1 MLNNKNLSKFLVSL
15 TVVIIFQNCEEPKN
29 DENSDL
35 ETYRNT
41 LQSQSVGDGST
52 GSIDDYFYNFDNSYD
67 AKYLKYS
74 KSKFSTS
81 YDKFLSS
88 YPYPPD
94 YMTMKNFPDY
104 LLDIS
109 PDSGQ
114 FLIRNPIDTLVI
126 ASDTI
131 TSDIGKIVQDS
142 ISLVSS
148 QFKNLESIEW
158 DLEAEPSLQRYRL
171 RNSGWVQED
180 TMLYYADTFD
190 VKSYWAVVD
199 TPLIDMGF
207 MFVDTSEWQDTSYSF
222 IKDDLIVF
230 TNNFEFTRTQMHV
243 DSLIFRINTDCNDNN
258 QWDQAEL
265 GVADYNNDGDMKDI
279 FFENNDNF
287 DYNGDGNLDDIIYE
301 FIDRGNDI
309 LDPAETYYDVN
320 ENGVYDIGEPYEDR
334 NCNNGWDAA
343 EITDK
348 GNGQYDDIEDYT
360 VMDADGDGNAEKYLY
375 KIGSVPNNILVD
387 WTDSDNPKLLLSISI
402 GDSVTNRWGNLYQN
416 IIETVSFVDI
426 KRKEVGDIDSLVTLY
441 TNDVV
446 GYIDDSSQQPGDFYV
461 TKTEFLSN
469 RIGDDGLRVDYDYQ
483 IFSKD
488 QHINQHLYKSY
499 FLPLG
504 FYWSESQVNQG
515 FWHKTQLEKDI
526 YLYSYNGLFRD
537 GEHVDTAYYDT
548 TEIAVYL
555 MEKSFEVE
563 KAEITVPAAK
573 IKAIYNNGSYSCIRD
588 ESIADSEEDCPQV
601 DTTFVDCFK
610 ITTTTNMTM
619 MGSGVEYGQKVYTWL
634 AKDHGIVK
642 SDLYIRWTESP
653 YADSFSSGEVDEN
666 GQTWSGFSRIELAE
680 INVNKSGNVF
690 RQIYNPARLVKKENF
705 KDLPDFNYD
714 AFKISNQSGFHTI
727 DMREIV
733 E

>member
-1 MLNNKNLSKFLVSL
+1 MLSKKNLYKFLLPL
-15 TVVIIFQNCEEPKN
+15 TILMILQNCEEPKN
-29 DENSDL
+29 NEDSEL
-35 ETYRNT
+35 KTYRNT

-67 AKYLKYS
+67 VKYLKYS

-148 QFKNLESIEW
+148 QFKNLESIDW

-171 RNSGWVQED
+171 RNSGWVQAD
-180 TMLYYADTFD
+180 TLIYYADTFD

-199 TPLIDMGF
+199 TPLIDNGF

-222 IKDDLIVF
+222 IKDDLTVF
-230 TNNFEFTRTQMHV
+230 TNHFEFTRTQMHV

-287 DYNGDGNLDDIIYE
+287 DYNGDGNLDDVIYE

-334 NCNNGWDAA
+334 NCNNGWDSA

-348 GNGQYDDIEDYT
+348 GNGQYDDVEEYT
-360 VMDADGDGNAEKYLY
+360 SKDSDGDGNAEKYLY

-387 WTDSDNPKLLLSISI
+387 WTDSDNPELLLNISI
-402 GDSVTNRWGNLYQN
+402 GDSVTNRWGNVYQN
-416 IIETVSFVDI
+416 IIETVSFVDT

-446 GYIDDSSQQPGDFYV
+446 GYIDDNSQQPGDFYV
-461 TKTEFLSN
+461 TKTEILSN

-504 FYWSESQVNQG
+504 FYWSESQVSQG

-537 GEHVDTAYYDT
+537 GEYVDTAYYDT

-555 MEKSFEVE
+555 IEKSFEVE

-573 IKAIYNNGSYSCIRD
+573 TKAIYNNGSYNCLRD
-588 ESIADSEEDCPQV
+588 GSIVNSEEDCPQV

-610 ITTTTNMTM
+610 ITRTTNMTM

-634 AKDHGIVK
+634 AKDNGIVK

-666 GQTWSGFSRIELAE
+666 GQSWSGFSRIELAE
-680 INVNKSGNVF
+680 ISVNESGNVF
-690 RQIYNPARLVKKENF
+690 RQVYNPAQLVKKEDF
-705 KDLPDFNYD
+705 KDLPEFNYD

>member
-15 TVVIIFQNCEEPKN
+15 IVVIIFQNCEEPKN

-343 EITDK
+343 ELIDK
-348 GNGQYDDIEDYT
+348 GNGQYDDIEEYT
-360 VMDADGDGNAEKYLY
+360 SKDSDDDGNAEKYLY

-387 WTDSDNPKLLLSISI
+387 WTDSDNPELLLSISI
-402 GDSVTNRWGNLYQN
+402 GDSVTNRWGNVYQN
-416 IIETVSFVDI
+416 IIETVSFVDT

-573 IKAIYNNGSYSCIRD
+573 IKAIYNNGSYSCLRD
-588 ESIADSEEDCPQV
+588 ESIADFEEDCPQV

-666 GQTWSGFSRIELAE
+666 GQTWSGYSRIELAE

-690 RQIYNPARLVKKENF
+690 RQIYNPAQVVKKENF

-727 DMREIV
+727 DMREFV

>member
-1 MLNNKNLSKFLVSL
+1 
-15 TVVIIFQNCEEPKN
+15 
-29 DENSDL
+29 
-35 ETYRNT
+35 
-41 LQSQSVGDGST
+41 
-52 GSIDDYFYNFDNSYD
+52 
-67 AKYLKYS
+67 
-74 KSKFSTS
+74 
-81 YDKFLSS
+81 
-88 YPYPPD
+88 
-94 YMTMKNFPDY
+94 MTMKNFPDY

-148 QFKNLESIEW
+148 QFKNLESIDW

-171 RNSGWVQED
+171 RNSGWVQAD
-180 TMLYYADTFD
+180 TLIYYADTFD

-199 TPLIDMGF
+199 TPLIDNGF

-222 IKDDLIVF
+222 IKDDLTVF
-230 TNNFEFTRTQMHV
+230 TNHFEFTRTQMHV

-287 DYNGDGNLDDIIYE
+287 DYNGDGNLDDVIYE

-334 NCNNGWDAA
+334 NCNNGWDSA

-348 GNGQYDDIEDYT
+348 GNGQYDDVEEYT
-360 VMDADGDGNAEKYLY
+360 SKDSDGDGNAEKYLY

-387 WTDSDNPKLLLSISI
+387 WTDSDNPELLLNISI
-402 GDSVTNRWGNLYQN
+402 GDSVTNRWGNVYQN
-416 IIETVSFVDI
+416 IIETVSFVDT

-446 GYIDDSSQQPGDFYV
+446 GYIDDNSQQPGDFYV
-461 TKTEFLSN
+461 TKTEILSN

-504 FYWSESQVNQG
+504 FYWSESQVSQG

-573 IKAIYNNGSYSCIRD
+573 TKAIYNNGSYNCLRD
-588 ESIADSEEDCPQV
+588 GSIANSEEDCPQV

-610 ITTTTNMTM
+610 ITRTTNMTM

-666 GQTWSGFSRIELAE
+666 GQTWSGYSRIELAE

-690 RQIYNPARLVKKENF
+690 RQIYNPALVVKKENF

-727 DMREIV
+727 DMREFV

>member
-15 TVVIIFQNCEEPKN
+15 IVVIIFQNCEEPKN

-348 GNGQYDDIEDYT
+348 GNGQYDDIEEYT
-360 VMDADGDGNAEKYLY
+360 PKDSDGDGNAEKYLY

-387 WTDSDNPKLLLSISI
+387 WTDSDNPELLLNISI
-402 GDSVTNRWGNLYQN
+402 GDSVTNRWGNVYQN
-416 IIETVSFVDI
+416 IIETVSFVDT

-461 TKTEFLSN
+461 TKTELLSN

-555 MEKSFEVE
+555 IEKSFEVE
-563 KAEITVPAAK
+563 KAGITVPAART
-573 IKAIYNNGSYSCIRD
+573 KAIFNNGSYNCLRD
-588 ESIADSEEDCPQV
+588 GSIADFEEDCPQV

-666 GQTWSGFSRIELAE
+666 GQTWSGYSRIELAE

-690 RQIYNPARLVKKENF
+690 RQIYNPAQVVKKENF

>member
-1 MLNNKNLSKFLVSL
+1 MLNNKNLYKFLVFLS
-15 TVVIIFQNCEEPKN
+15 VVLIFQNCEEPKN
-29 DENSDL
+29 DEDSEL

-727 DMREIV
+727 DMREMD

>member
-1 MLNNKNLSKFLVSL
+1 MLNNKNLYKFLVSL
-15 TVVIIFQNCEEPKN
+15 FVVIIFQNCEEPKN
-29 DENSDL
+29 DEDSEL
-35 ETYRNT
+35 KTYRNT

-52 GSIDDYFYNFDNSYD
+52 GSTDDYFYNFDNSYD
-67 AKYLKYS
+67 VKYLKYS

-180 TMLYYADTFD
+180 TLIYYADTFD

-199 TPLIDMGF
+199 TPLIDNGF

-230 TNNFEFTRTQMHV
+230 TNNFEFARTQMHV
-243 DSLIFRINTDCNDNN
+243 DSLIFRTNTDCNDNN

-265 GVADYNNDGDMKDI
+265 GVADYNNDGDMKDT

-287 DYNGDGNLDDIIYE
+287 DYNGDGNLDDVIYE

-320 ENGVYDIGEPYEDR
+320 GNGIYDIGEPYEDR
-334 NCNNGWDAA
+334 NCNNGWDTA
-343 EITDK
+343 EIIDK
-348 GNGQYDDIEDYT
+348 GNGQYDDIEEYT
-360 VMDADGDGNAEKYLY
+360 VNDSDGGVEKHLY

-387 WTDSDNPKLLLSISI
+387 WTDSENPELLLSISI
-402 GDSVTNRWGNLYQN
+402 GDSVTNRWGIVYQN
-416 IIETVSFVDI
+416 IIETVSFVDT

-461 TKTEFLSN
+461 TKTELLSN

-504 FYWSESQVNQG
+504 FYWSESQVSQG

-555 MEKSFEVE
+555 IEKSFEVE
-563 KAEITVPAAK
+563 KAEVTVPAAK
-573 IKAIYNNGSYSCIRD
+573 IKAIFNNDSYNCLRD
-588 ESIADSEEDCPQV
+588 ESIADFEEDCPQV

-610 ITTTTNMTM
+610 ITSTTNMTM

-690 RQIYNPARLVKKENF
+690 RQIYNPAQVVKKENF

-714 AFKISNQSGFHTI
+714 AFKISNQIGFHTI

>member
-15 TVVIIFQNCEEPKN
+15 IVVIIFQNCEEPKN
-29 DENSDL
+29 DEDSDL

-148 QFKNLESIEW
+148 QFKNLESVEW

-343 EITDK
+343 ELIDK
-348 GNGQYDDIEDYT
+348 GNGQYDDIEEYT
-360 VMDADGDGNAEKYLY
+360 SKDSDGDGNAEKYLY

-387 WTDSDNPKLLLSISI
+387 WTDSDNPELLLNINI
-402 GDSVTNRWGNLYQN
+402 GDSLTDRWGNVYQN
-416 IIETVSFVDI
+416 IIETVSFVDT

-461 TKTEFLSN
+461 TKTELLSN
-469 RIGDDGLRVDYDYQ
+469 RTGDDGLRVDYDYQ

-504 FYWSESQVNQG
+504 FYWSESQVSQG

-573 IKAIYNNGSYSCIRD
+573 IKAIYNNGSYSCLRD
-588 ESIADSEEDCPQV
+588 ESIADFEEDCPQV

-634 AKDHGIVK
+634 AKDYGIVK

-666 GQTWSGFSRIELAE
+666 GQTWSGYSRIELAE

-690 RQIYNPARLVKKENF
+690 RQVYNPAQLVKKEDF

-727 DMREIV
+727 DMREMV

>member
-15 TVVIIFQNCEEPKN
+15 IVVIIFQNCEEPKN
-29 DENSDL
+29 DEDSEL

-727 DMREIV
+727 DMREMD

>member
-1 MLNNKNLSKFLVSL
+1 MLSNKNLYKFLVPL
-15 TVVIIFQNCEEPKN
+15 TVLIILQNCEEPKN
-29 DENSDL
+29 YEDSEL
-35 ETYRNT
+35 KTYKNT

-67 AKYLKYS
+67 VKYLKYS

-148 QFKNLESIEW
+148 QFKNLESIDW

-171 RNSGWVQED
+171 RNSGWVQAD
-180 TMLYYADTFD
+180 TLIYYADTFD

-199 TPLIDMGF
+199 TPLIDNGF

-222 IKDDLIVF
+222 IKDDLTVF
-230 TNNFEFTRTQMHV
+230 TNHFEFTRTQMHA

-287 DYNGDGNLDDIIYE
+287 DYNGDGNLDDVIYE

-334 NCNNGWDAA
+334 NCNNGWDTA
-343 EITDK
+343 EIADK
-348 GNGQYDDIEDYT
+348 GNGQYDDIEEYT
-360 VMDADGDGNAEKYLY
+360 SRDSDGDGNAEKYLY

-387 WTDSDNPKLLLSISI
+387 WTDSDNPELLLSISI
-402 GDSVTNRWGNLYQN
+402 GDSVTNRWGNVYQN
-416 IIETVSFVDI
+416 IIETVSFVDT

-488 QHINQHLYKSY
+488 QHINQHIYKSY

-504 FYWSESQVNQG
+504 FYWSESQVSQG

-555 MEKSFEVE
+555 IEKSFEVE

-573 IKAIYNNGSYSCIRD
+573 TKAIYNNGSYNCLRD
-588 ESIADSEEDCPQV
+588 GSIVNSEEDCPQV

-610 ITTTTNMTM
+610 ITSTTNMTM

-666 GQTWSGFSRIELAE
+666 GQSWSGFSRIELAE
-680 INVNKSGNVF
+680 ISVNESGNVF
-690 RQIYNPARLVKKENF
+690 RQVYNPAQLVKKEDF

-727 DMREIV
+727 DMREII

>member
-15 TVVIIFQNCEEPKN
+15 IVVIIFQNCEEPKN

-416 IIETVSFVDI
+416 IIETVS
-426 KRKEVGDIDSLVTLY
+426 
-441 TNDVV
+441 
-446 GYIDDSSQQPGDFYV
+446 
-461 TKTEFLSN
+461 
-469 RIGDDGLRVDYDYQ
+469 
-483 IFSKD
+483 
-488 QHINQHLYKSY
+488 
-499 FLPLG
+499 
-504 FYWSESQVNQG
+504 
-515 FWHKTQLEKDI
+515 
-526 YLYSYNGLFRD
+526 
-537 GEHVDTAYYDT
+537 
-548 TEIAVYL
+548 
-555 MEKSFEVE
+555 
-563 KAEITVPAAK
+563 
-573 IKAIYNNGSYSCIRD
+573 
-588 ESIADSEEDCPQV
+588 
-601 DTTFVDCFK
+601 
-610 ITTTTNMTM
+610 
-619 MGSGVEYGQKVYTWL
+619 
-634 AKDHGIVK
+634 
-642 SDLYIRWTESP
+642 
-653 YADSFSSGEVDEN
+653 
-666 GQTWSGFSRIELAE
+666 
-680 INVNKSGNVF
+680 
-690 RQIYNPARLVKKENF
+690 
-705 KDLPDFNYD
+705 
-714 AFKISNQSGFHTI
+714 
-727 DMREIV
+727 
-733 E
+733 

>member
-15 TVVIIFQNCEEPKN
+15 IVVIIFQNCEEPKN

-88 YPYPPD
+88 YPYHPD

-348 GNGQYDDIEDYT
+348 GNGQYDDIEDYS
-360 VMDADGDGNAEKYLY
+360 VKDSIGDGNAEKYLY

-387 WTDSDNPKLLLSISI
+387 WTDSDNPELLLSISI
-402 GDSVTNRWGNLYQN
+402 GDSVTNRWGNVYQN
-416 IIETVSFVDI
+416 IIETVSFVDT

-573 IKAIYNNGSYSCIRD
+573 IKAIYNNGSYSCLRD
-588 ESIADSEEDCPQV
+588 ESIADFEEDCPQV

-634 AKDHGIVK
+634 AKDLGIVK

-666 GQTWSGFSRIELAE
+666 GQTWSGYSRIELAE

-690 RQIYNPARLVKKENF
+690 RQIYNPAQVVKKENF

-727 DMREIV
+727 DMREMV

>member
-1 MLNNKNLSKFLVSL
+1 MLNNKNLYKFLVFLS
-15 TVVIIFQNCEEPKN
+15 VVLIFQNCEEPKN
-29 DENSDL
+29 DEDSEL

-387 WTDSDNPKLLLSISI
+387 WTDSDNPELLLSISI
-402 GDSVTNRWGNLYQN
+402 GDSVTNRWGNVYQN
-416 IIETVSFVDI
+416 IIETVSFVDT

-727 DMREIV
+727 DMREMD

>member
-1 MLNNKNLSKFLVSL
+1 MLNNKYLSKFLVSL
-15 TVVIIFQNCEEPKN
+15 IVVIIFQNCEEPKN

-343 EITDK
+343 ELIDK
-348 GNGQYDDIEDYT
+348 GNGQYDDIEEYT
-360 VMDADGDGNAEKYLY
+360 SKDSDDDGNAEKYLY

-387 WTDSDNPKLLLSISI
+387 WTDSDNPELLLNISI
-402 GDSVTNRWGNLYQN
+402 GDSVTNRWGNVYQN
-416 IIETVSFVDI
+416 IIETVSFVDT

-461 TKTEFLSN
+461 TKTELLSN

-573 IKAIYNNGSYSCIRD
+573 IKAIYNNGSYSCLRD
-588 ESIADSEEDCPQV
+588 ESIADFEEDCPQV

-610 ITTTTNMTM
+610 ITSTTNMTM

-666 GQTWSGFSRIELAE
+666 GQTWSGYSRIELAE

-690 RQIYNPARLVKKENF
+690 RQIYNPAQVVKKENF

-727 DMREIV
+727 DMREFV

>member
-1 MLNNKNLSKFLVSL
+1 MLNNKNLYKFLVFLS
-15 TVVIIFQNCEEPKN
+15 VVLIFQNCEEPKN
-29 DENSDL
+29 DEDSEL

-158 DLEAEPSLQRYRL
+158 DLEAEPSLQRDRV

-265 GVADYNNDGDMKDI
+265 GVADFNNDGDMKDI

-727 DMREIV
+727 DMREMD

>member
-1 MLNNKNLSKFLVSL
+1 MLNNKNLYKFLVFLS
-15 TVVIIFQNCEEPKN
+15 VVLIFQNCEEPKN
-29 DENSDL
+29 DEDSEL

-402 GDSVTNRWGNLYQN
+402 GDSVTNRWGNVYQN
-416 IIETVSFVDI
+416 IIETVSFVDT

-727 DMREIV
+727 DMREMD

>member
-1 MLNNKNLSKFLVSL
+1 MLNNKNLYKFLVSL
-15 TVVIIFQNCEEPKN
+15 IVVIFFQNCEEPKT
-29 DENSDL
+29 DEDSEL
-35 ETYRNT
+35 KTYINT

-52 GSIDDYFYNFDNSYD
+52 GSTDDYFYNFDNSYD
-67 AKYLKYS
+67 VKYLKYS

-171 RNSGWVQED
+171 RNSGWVQSD
-180 TMLYYADTFD
+180 TLIYYADTFD

-199 TPLIDMGF
+199 TPLIDNGF

-222 IKDDLIVF
+222 IKDDLTVF

-258 QWDQAEL
+258 LWDQSEL

-287 DYNGDGNLDDIIYE
+287 DYNGDGNLDDVIYE
-301 FIDRGNDI
+301 FIDRGNGI

-334 NCNNGWDAA
+334 NCNNGWDTA
-343 EITDK
+343 EIADK
-348 GNGQYDDIEDYT
+348 GNGQYDDIEEYT
-360 VMDADGDGNAEKYLY
+360 SRDSDGDGNLEKHLY

-387 WTDSDNPKLLLSISI
+387 WTDSDNPELLLSISI
-402 GDSVTNRWGNLYQN
+402 GDSVTNRWGNVYQN
-416 IIETVSFVDI
+416 IIETVSFVDT

-488 QHINQHLYKSY
+488 QHINQHIYKSY

-504 FYWSESQVNQG
+504 FYWSESQVSQG

-548 TEIAVYL
+548 TAIAVYL
-555 MEKSFEVE
+555 IEKSFEVE

-573 IKAIYNNGSYSCIRD
+573 IKATYNNGSYNCLRD
-588 ESIADSEEDCPQV
+588 GSIYDFEEDCPQV

-610 ITTTTNMTM
+610 ITSTTNMTM

-634 AKDHGIVK
+634 VKDHGIVK

-690 RQIYNPARLVKKENF
+690 RQIYNPAQLVKKEDF

-727 DMREIV
+727 DMLEV
-733 E
+733 AE

>member
-1 MLNNKNLSKFLVSL
+1 MLNNKNLYKFLVFLS
-15 TVVIIFQNCEEPKN
+15 VVLIFQNCEEPKN
-29 DENSDL
+29 DEDSEL

-619 MGSGVEYGQKVYTWL
+619 MGSGVEYGQKSLHL
-634 AKDHGIVK
+634 ACKRPWYSKKRSLHSLDRK
-642 SDLYIRWTESP
+642 SIC
-653 YADSFSSGEVDEN
+653 
-666 GQTWSGFSRIELAE
+666 
-680 INVNKSGNVF
+680 
-690 RQIYNPARLVKKENF
+690 
-705 KDLPDFNYD
+705 
-714 AFKISNQSGFHTI
+714 
-727 DMREIV
+727 
-733 E
+733 

>member
-15 TVVIIFQNCEEPKN
+15 IVVIIFQNCEEPKN

>member
-1 MLNNKNLSKFLVSL
+1 MLNNKNLYKFLVFLS
-15 TVVIIFQNCEEPKN
+15 VVLIFQNCEEPKN
-29 DENSDL
+29 DEDSEL

-666 GQTWSGFSRIELAE
+666 GQTWSGYSRIELAE

-727 DMREIV
+727 DMREMD

>member
-15 TVVIIFQNCEEPKN
+15 IVVIIFQNCEEPKN

-402 GDSVTNRWGNLYQN
+402 GDSVTNRWGNVYQN
-416 IIETVSFVDI
+416 IIETVSFVDT

-727 DMREIV
+727 DMREMD

>member
-1 MLNNKNLSKFLVSL
+1 MS
-15 TVVIIFQNCEEPKN
+15 VVLIFQNCEEPKN
-29 DENSDL
+29 DEDSEL

-727 DMREIV
+727 DMREMD

>member
-15 TVVIIFQNCEEPKN
+15 IVVIIFQNCEEPKN
-29 DENSDL
+29 DEDSDL

-148 QFKNLESIEW
+148 QFKNLESVEW

-343 EITDK
+343 ELIDK
-348 GNGQYDDIEDYT
+348 GNGQYDDIEEYT
-360 VMDADGDGNAEKYLY
+360 SKDSDGDGNAEKYLY
-375 KIGSVPNNILVD
+375 KIGSVPNSILVD
-387 WTDSDNPKLLLSISI
+387 WTDSDNPELLLNINI
-402 GDSVTNRWGNLYQN
+402 GDSLTDRWGNVYQN
-416 IIETVSFVDI
+416 IIETVSFVDT

-461 TKTEFLSN
+461 TKTELLSN
-469 RIGDDGLRVDYDYQ
+469 RTGDDGLRVDYDYQ

-504 FYWSESQVNQG
+504 FYWSESQVSQG

-573 IKAIYNNGSYSCIRD
+573 IKAIYNNGSYSCLRD
-588 ESIADSEEDCPQV
+588 ESIADFEEDCPQV

-634 AKDHGIVK
+634 AKDYGIVK

-666 GQTWSGFSRIELAE
+666 GQTWSGYSRIELAE

-690 RQIYNPARLVKKENF
+690 RQVYNPAQLVKKEDF

-727 DMREIV
+727 DMREMV

>member
-15 TVVIIFQNCEEPKN
+15 IVVIIFQNCEEPKN

-387 WTDSDNPKLLLSISI
+387 WTDSDNPELLLSISI
-402 GDSVTNRWGNLYQN
+402 GDSVTNRWGNVYQN
-416 IIETVSFVDI
+416 IIETVSFVDT

-461 TKTEFLSN
+461 TKTELLSN
-469 RIGDDGLRVDYDYQ
+469 RTGDDGLRVDYDYQ

-727 DMREIV
+727 DMREMD

>member
-1 MLNNKNLSKFLVSL
+1 MLSNKNLYKFLVPL
-15 TVVIIFQNCEEPKN
+15 TVLIILQNCEEPKN
-29 DENSDL
+29 DEDSEL
-35 ETYRNT
+35 KTYKNT

-67 AKYLKYS
+67 VKYLKYS

-148 QFKNLESIEW
+148 QFKNLESIDW

-171 RNSGWVQED
+171 RNSGWVQAD
-180 TMLYYADTFD
+180 TLIYYADTFD

-199 TPLIDMGF
+199 TPLIDNGF

-222 IKDDLIVF
+222 IKDDLTVF
-230 TNNFEFTRTQMHV
+230 TNHFEFTRTQMHA

-287 DYNGDGNLDDIIYE
+287 DYNGDGNLDDVIYE

-334 NCNNGWDAA
+334 NCNNGWDTA
-343 EITDK
+343 EIADK
-348 GNGQYDDIEDYT
+348 GNGQYDDIEEYT
-360 VMDADGDGNAEKYLY
+360 SRDSDGDGNAEKYLY

-387 WTDSDNPKLLLSISI
+387 WTDSDNPELLLSISI
-402 GDSVTNRWGNLYQN
+402 GDSVTNRWGNVYQN
-416 IIETVSFVDI
+416 IIETVSFVDT

-488 QHINQHLYKSY
+488 QHINQHIYKSY

-504 FYWSESQVNQG
+504 FYWSESQVSQG

-555 MEKSFEVE
+555 IEKSFEVE

-573 IKAIYNNGSYSCIRD
+573 TKAIYNNGSYNCLRD
-588 ESIADSEEDCPQV
+588 GSIVNSEEDCPQV

-610 ITTTTNMTM
+610 ITSTTNMTM

-666 GQTWSGFSRIELAE
+666 GQSWSGFSRIELAE
-680 INVNKSGNVF
+680 ISVNESGNVF
-690 RQIYNPARLVKKENF
+690 RQVYNPAQLVKKEDF

-727 DMREIV
+727 DMREII

>member
-1 MLNNKNLSKFLVSL
+1 MLNKKILYKLLFFLVAA
-15 TVVIIFQNCEEPKN
+15 IFFENCEEPKN
-29 DENSDL
+29 NNNSEL
-35 ETYRNT
+35 KTYTNT
-41 LQSQSVGDGST
+41 LGSQAVGDGST
-52 GSIDDYFYNFDNSYD
+52 GSIDAYFYNFDDSYD
-67 AKYLKYS
+67 AKFFKYS

-94 YMTMKNFPDY
+94 YMTMKNFPNY

-109 PDSGQ
+109 PDSNQ
-114 FLIRNPIDTLVI
+114 FIVRNPIDTLVI

-142 ISLVSS
+142 ISLTSS
-148 QFKNLESIEW
+148 QFKNLESIDW

-171 RNSGWVQED
+171 RNSAWVQED

-199 TPLIDMGF
+199 TPLIDNGF

-243 DSLIFRINTDCNDNN
+243 DSLIFRTNTDCNDNN
-258 QWDQAEL
+258 QWDQAES
-265 GVADYNNDGDMKDI
+265 GVADYNDDGDMKDT

-287 DYNGDGNLDDIIYE
+287 DYNGDGNFDDVIYE
-301 FIDRGNDI
+301 FTDRGNGI
-309 LDPAETYYDVN
+309 LDPAEAYYDVN

-334 NCNNGWDAA
+334 NCNNGWDNV
-343 EITDK
+343 ELSDE
-348 GNGQYDDIEDYT
+348 GNGQFDDIEEYT
-360 VMDADGDGNAEKYLY
+360 LKDLDGDGTAEKHLHT
-375 KIGSVPNNILVD
+375 IGSVPNNVLVD
-387 WTDSDNPKLLLSISI
+387 WSDLGNPKLLLDISI
-402 GDSVTNRWGNLYQN
+402 GDSITDRWGSVYQN
-416 IIETVSFVDI
+416 IIETVSFVDT
-426 KRKEVGDIDSLVTLY
+426 KRKEVGDVDSLVTLY
-441 TNDVV
+441 TNDIV
-446 GYIDDSSQQPGDFYV
+446 GYIDDSDQQPGDFYV

-469 RIGDDGLRVDYDYQ
+469 RIGDDGQRVDYDYQ

-504 FYWSESQVNQG
+504 FYWSEAQVNQG
-515 FWHKTQLEKDI
+515 FWHKKQLEKDI

-555 MEKSFEVE
+555 IEKSFEIE
-563 KAEITVPAAK
+563 KSEITVPAAK
-573 IKAIYNNGSYSCIRD
+573 VKATFNNGSYTCLRD
-588 ESIADSEEDCPQV
+588 GSVADLLEDCPQV

-610 ITTTTNMTM
+610 ITSTTNMTM

-634 AKDHGIVK
+634 AKNQGIVK

-653 YADSFSSGEVDEN
+653 YAESFSSGEADEN

-680 INVNKSGNVF
+680 INVDKSSNVF
-690 RQIYNPARLVKKENF
+690 RQIYNPAQVVKKEDF
-705 KDLPDFNYD
+705 EDLPDFNYD
-714 AFKISNQSGFHTI
+714 PFKISNQSGFHTI
-727 DMREIV
+727 NLNERIE
-733 E
+733 

>member
-1 MLNNKNLSKFLVSL
+1 MLNNKNLYKFLVFLS
-15 TVVIIFQNCEEPKN
+15 VVLIFQNCEEPKN
-29 DENSDL
+29 DEDSEL

-573 IKAIYNNGSYSCIRD
+573 IKAIYNNGSYSCLRD
-588 ESIADSEEDCPQV
+588 ESIADFEEDCPQV

-727 DMREIV
+727 DMREMD

>member
-15 TVVIIFQNCEEPKN
+15 IVVIIFQNCEEPKN

-461 TKTEFLSN
+461 TKTELLSN
-469 RIGDDGLRVDYDYQ
+469 RTGDDGLRVDYDYQ

-727 DMREIV
+727 DMREMD

>member
-1 MLNNKNLSKFLVSL
+1 MLNNKNLYKFLVFLS
-15 TVVIIFQNCEEPKN
+15 VVLIFQNCEEPKN
-29 DENSDL
+29 DEDSEL

-265 GVADYNNDGDMKDI
+265 GVADFNNDGDMKDI

-727 DMREIV
+727 DMREMD